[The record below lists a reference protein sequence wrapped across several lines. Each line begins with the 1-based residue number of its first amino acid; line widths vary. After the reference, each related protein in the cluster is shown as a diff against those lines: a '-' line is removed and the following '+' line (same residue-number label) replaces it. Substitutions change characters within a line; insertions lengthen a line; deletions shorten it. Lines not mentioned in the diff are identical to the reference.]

1 MKRHLQDP
9 FVRQAQREGQVSRS
23 FYKLEQMDQ
32 RHNLLSKR
40 SVVVD
45 LGAAPG
51 GWTSYVANRLAE
63 GSTLVAIDLLPL
75 DPVVVKQVSEAAIDC
90 HVLQGDFRSTDVQE
104 KLRSILKD
112 RKISLVLSDMAAN
125 TIGDS
130 QTDALRTMGLCETA
144 LDMAM
149 ELLCEQGVF
158 VAKYFSCSDEVE
170 LRNHAR
176 QYFDKVQVVKPPAS
190 RKESAER
197 YLMAK
202 GYHGL

>member
-1 MKRHLQDP
+1 
-9 FVRQAQREGQVSRS
+9 
-23 FYKLEQMDQ
+23 MDQ
-32 RHNLLSKR
+32 LHNLFSKR

-51 GWTSYVANRLAE
+51 GWTSYVASRLAN

-75 DPVVVKQVSEAAIDC
+75 NSAVVKQISEAPIDC
-90 HVLQGDFRSTDVQE
+90 HVLQGDFRSNDVQG

-112 RKISLVLSDMAAN
+112 KKVSLVLSDMAAN
-125 TIGDS
+125 TVGDS

-149 ELLCEQGVF
+149 EFLCKQGVF
-158 VAKYFSCSDEVE
+158 VAKFFSCSDEVE

-176 QYFDKVQVVKPPAS
+176 RYFDKVQVVKPLAS